1 MILTATVRLLLCAG
15 AARAKNTPAAL
26 RQEICTNETAIS
38 AHLIPGARFSSA
50 STRAERRKAM
60 TNKIGIDKRPP
71 GGCAVFARWL
81 FVAWSQ
87 YKSLSVAD
95 SSWPLYTAAN
105 LPWIFTLH
113 YCSYCLASQDHSV

>member
-60 TNKIGIDKRPP
+60 TNKIGTDKRPP
-71 GGCAVFARWL
+71 GGLKACVQFLRDG
-81 FVAWSQ
+81 
-87 YKSLSVAD
+87 SL
-95 SSWPLYTAAN
+95 WPGRNTKASLWPTAAGH
-105 LPWIFTLH
+105 FTRLQICH
-113 YCSYCLASQDHSV
+113 GFSRFIIVRIV